1 VGDKMP
7 NQLVLIIED
16 SKTVALLQKECLEN
30 EGIKVLVVETIE
42 QAKNILK
49 ERAKEI
55 SLIILDACLNSSKPN
70 SMILIQEARNNGFKG
85 LIIASSG
92 NDDYGQILLRA
103 GANYKSDKADGP
115 KMALFLLK
123 NIK

>member
-1 VGDKMP
+1 MP

-16 SKTVALLQKECLEN
+16 SKTVALLQKECLED
-30 EGIKVLVVETIE
+30 EGIKVLVAETIE

-70 SMILIQEARNNGFKG
+70 SMILIREARNNGFKG

-92 NDDYGQILLRA
+92 NNDCGQILLKA
-103 GANYKSDKADGP
+103 GANYKSDKADAV
-115 KMALFLLK
+115 KIALLALK
-123 NIK
+123 QIE